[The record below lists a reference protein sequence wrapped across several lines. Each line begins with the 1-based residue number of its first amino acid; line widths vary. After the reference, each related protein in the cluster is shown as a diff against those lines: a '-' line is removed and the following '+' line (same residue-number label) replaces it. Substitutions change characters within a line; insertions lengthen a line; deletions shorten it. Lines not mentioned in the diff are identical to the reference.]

1 MACPCVKVWIFK
13 VKANNLN
20 YSDAREYFNK
30 ETDETQKETYDK
42 GKGKGLKVS
51 EVKQTKGRS
60 IYEDK
65 DRVH

>member
-1 MACPCVKVWIFK
+1 M
-13 VKANNLN
+13 KANNLN

-30 ETDETQKETYDK
+30 ETDETQKETFDK